1 MNTEAEG
8 ESGMEQKK
16 RRDSETGQLVR
27 EGSGQE
33 EHDAVKDAT
42 LKDVRRRFSSF
53 FFRLGG
59 VGTSMLV
66 YQHYFRKFLNQS
78 CP

>member
-1 MNTEAEG
+1 
-8 ESGMEQKK
+8 MEQKK
-16 RRDSETGQLVR
+16 RRESETGQLVR

-42 LKDVRRRFSSF
+42 LDVRRRFSSF

-59 VGTSMLV
+59 VGTSM
-66 YQHYFRKFLNQS
+66 
-78 CP
+78 

>member
-1 MNTEAEG
+1 M
-8 ESGMEQKK
+8 
-16 RRDSETGQLVR
+16 R

-59 VGTSMLV
+59 VG
-66 YQHYFRKFLNQS
+66 HPCKFTNITFGK
-78 CP
+78 P

>member
-8 ESGMEQKK
+8 ESDMEQKK
-16 RRDSETGQLVR
+16 RRESETGQLVR

-42 LKDVRRRFSSF
+42 LKDVRRRFSS
-53 FFRLGG
+53 LGW
-59 VGTSMLV
+59 VGWG
-66 YQHYFRKFLNQS
+66 HPCKFTNITFGKS
-78 CP
+78 

>member
-1 MNTEAEG
+1 
-8 ESGMEQKK
+8 MEQKK
-16 RRDSETGQLVR
+16 RRESETGQLVR

-59 VGTSMLV
+59 VGWG
-66 YQHYFRKFLNQS
+66 HPCKFTNITFGK
-78 CP
+78 P

>member
-1 MNTEAEG
+1 
-8 ESGMEQKK
+8 MEQKK
-16 RRDSETGQLVR
+16 RRESETGQLVR

-33 EHDAVKDAT
+33 EHDAAKDAT

-59 VGTSMLV
+59 VGTSM
-66 YQHYFRKFLNQS
+66 
-78 CP
+78 

>member
-1 MNTEAEG
+1 
-8 ESGMEQKK
+8 MEQKK
-16 RRDSETGQLVR
+16 RRESETGQLVR

-59 VGTSMLV
+59 VG
-66 YQHYFRKFLNQS
+66 HPCKFTNITFGK
-78 CP
+78 P